1 MINPNPDNYVTRSPP
16 IIALGA
22 TTSAFGVSSPYNY
35 IYISKNYC
43 Y

>member
-22 TTSAFGVSSPYNY
+22 TTSAFGVSSPNCPAASNP
-35 IYISKNYC
+35 I
-43 Y
+43 